1 MRLMPVAVVT
11 TLALCGA
18 SVASAQS
25 LAEAAAKERA
35 RRKGK
40 VTKVVTDYELRGAGR
55 AAGLTSLDG
64 GGLAPETPAEGAPA
78 GETPAAAGN
87 PAQTLSAE
95 DQARQDALREA
106 NQKAWRQ
113 RLQQATA
120 QVTAL
125 ESEIQLLENAT
136 GDLSGNI
143 YSPSRAQQTQRLETA
158 RGELETARKS
168 LEGVQDEG
176 RRNSFTPGD

>member
-1 MRLMPVAVVT
+1 MRLTPVAVVT

-18 SVASAQS
+18 GFASGQG
-25 LAEAAAKERA
+25 LAEAAAKEKA
-35 RRKGK
+35 RRKGS
-40 VTKVVTDYELRGAGR
+40 VTKVVTDYDLRGAGR

-64 GGLAPETPAEGAPA
+64 GGPVEAASPA
-78 GETPAAAGN
+78 PAAAGGAAAEGA
-87 PAQTLSAE
+87 AQTLSAE

-125 ESEIQLLENAT
+125 ESEIRLLENSTA
-136 GDLSGNI
+136 DLSGNI
-143 YSPSRAQQTQRLETA
+143 YSPSRAQQTQRLEAA
-158 RGELETARKS
+158 RGEIETARKN
-168 LEGVQDEG
+168 LENVQEEG
-176 RRNSFTPGD
+176 RRNSFTPGP